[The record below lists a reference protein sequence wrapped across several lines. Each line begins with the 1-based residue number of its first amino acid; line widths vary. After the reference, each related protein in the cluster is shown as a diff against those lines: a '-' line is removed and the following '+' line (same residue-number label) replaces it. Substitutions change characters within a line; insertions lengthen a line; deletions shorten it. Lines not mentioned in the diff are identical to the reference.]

1 MIELWY
7 RCRRCGKEFSRYP
20 RFPNDNIVE
29 VMKDSL
35 GGMLNIGYAV
45 HLHECS
51 SERIDSGGVIDRI
64 GLGDLIGCDKINPTL
79 KDL

>member
-1 MIELWY
+1 MIELQY

-20 RFPNDNIVE
+20 RCQLDNTVE
-29 VMKDSL
+29 VMKHSL
-35 GGMLNIGYAV
+35 RGMLSIGYAV

-51 SERIDSGGVIDRI
+51 SERLDSGGVIDRI
-64 GLGDLIGCDKINPTL
+64 GLGDLIGCDKINPKR